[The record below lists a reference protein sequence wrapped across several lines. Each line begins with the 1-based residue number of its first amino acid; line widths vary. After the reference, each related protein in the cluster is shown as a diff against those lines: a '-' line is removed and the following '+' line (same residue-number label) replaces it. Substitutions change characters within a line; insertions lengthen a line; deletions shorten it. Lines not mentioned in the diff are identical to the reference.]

1 MRTHENNGKIATG
14 PEDDGTTGGLLYY
27 NYYYKMVKKKIL
39 KNIIRWQ
46 QQT

>member
-14 PEDDGTTGGLLYY
+14 PEDDNTTGGLLYY
-27 NYYYKMVKKKIL
+27 NYL